1 MRRYV
6 LLLVAAAVPLT
17 EASSKCKPEDYK
29 WPSDFF
35 YGCGTSAYQIEGA
48 WNGGGRGT
56 SIWDTISHNTTVVVG
71 GDTGD
76 VADDHYHR
84 FEEDVDFFAEEL
96 GVETYSFSI
105 SWPRILPN
113 GRGPVN
119 EPGVQFY
126 VKLLQ
131 ALKKR
136 NVTPICKLFH
146 WDLPQALQTEYGG
159 WTSKRVIA
167 DFDHY
172 ASIVLD
178 RLGSM
183 CDMWI
188 TLNEPSMICSK
199 VLEYTLGREPKE
211 EKLLCGHHALLAHAA
226 AVKTFRAKG
235 FKNKKISLIN
245 DGPFQLP
252 LDATSAVDRNAAR
265 KAMEYS
271 IGWFAAPIWLGDYP
285 EVMRRELGDLLPA
298 FTAQEL
304 NDLKGS
310 ADFLA
315 FDAYTSQWASALL
328 DPDSCSVTRTESPAW
343 PSCVNSTQTRIDQ
356 RTGDTVPIGIPTQ
369 SDWNYLVPSGF
380 RVGLR
385 FLNDMYSPPAI
396 VISENGMGV
405 IGEARKD
412 LRDALRDTARINWYQ
427 ETLRE
432 LRSAIHDDNIPVVGF
447 LAWSCLDNFEWEMG
461 YGVRFGIAHVNY
473 DTQKRTAKDSAFFL
487 RSTFTRK
494 ETGLFIET

>member
-6 LLLVAAAVPLT
+6 FLLVAAAIPLI
-17 EASSKCKPEDYK
+17 EASGKCKPEDYK

-48 WNGGGRGT
+48 WNIDGRGT

-84 FEEDVDFFAEEL
+84 FEEDVDFFADQL

-105 SWPRILPN
+105 SWTRILPN

-119 EPGVQFY
+119 ELGVQFY
-126 VKLLQ
+126 AKLLQ
-131 ALKKR
+131 ALKIR
-136 NVTPICKLFH
+136 NITPICKLFH
-146 WDLPQALQTEYGG
+146 WDLPQDLQSEYGG
-159 WTSKRVIA
+159 WTSRKIVA

-172 ASIVLD
+172 ASIVFD
-178 RLGSM
+178 RLGPM
-183 CDMWI
+183 CDTWI

-199 VLEYTLGREPKE
+199 VLEYTIGREPKE

-235 FKNKKISLIN
+235 FKNKKISFIN

-252 LDATSAVDRNAAR
+252 LNATTAADKRAAR

-271 IGWFAAPIWLGDYP
+271 IGWFANPVWLGDYP
-285 EVMRRELGDLLPA
+285 DIMKEELGSLLPT
-298 FTAQEL
+298 FTSQEL
-304 NDLKGS
+304 KDLNGS

-315 FDAYTSQWASALL
+315 FDAYTSQWATALL
-328 DPDSCSVTRTESPAW
+328 NPESCSAIKTESPVW

-356 RTGDTVPIGIPTQ
+356 RTGDTVPIGKPTQ
-369 SDWNYLVPSGF
+369 SDWNYLVPSGL

-385 FLNDMYSPPAI
+385 FLNDMYSPPSI
-396 VISENGMGV
+396 IISENGMGV

-412 LRDALRDTARINWYQ
+412 LRDALRDNARINWYQ
-427 ETLRE
+427 ETLRQ
-432 LRSAIHDDNIPVVGF
+432 LSGAIRDDKIPVSGF
-447 LAWSCLDNFEWEMG
+447 LAWSCFDNFEWEMG
-461 YGVRFGIAHVNY
+461 YGVRFGIGHVDY
-473 DTQKRTAKDSAFFL
+473 STQKRTAKDSASFL
-487 RSTFTRK
+487 RSAFSK
-494 ETGLFIET
+494 EETIYKK